1 MNVAPEFFTRDRRS
15 AHIRVPRRV
24 PRMTDPREEML
35 APADAAERY
44 VGERREQ
51 RFWQWFAAGV
61 LLFCWIA
68 EASMCAARG
77 F

>member
-1 MNVAPEFFTRDRRS
+1 MRA
-15 AHIRVPRRV
+15 AGRV

-35 APADAAERY
+35 APVGAAQRY
-44 VGERREQ
+44 AEERRER
-51 RFWQWFAAGV
+51 RFWQWFALGV

-68 EASMCAARG
+68 EASMCAMRG